1 MFDVFFRFDSIRFH
15 SISKRLCIERGPA
28 HEPCAPTGRRMLSS
42 SWMTVPSN
50 SNCERPCFYC
60 SLSRLQEQYSMHE
73 IGSKACPQPFVKV
86 GGYPCCQGPS
96 HAWPFFWWSSFAACS
111 HCPAGGGES
120 ESEAALPRQNPGPV
134 IASASLR
141 SQCRWHTIG
150 FPSLSLSLFL

>member
-1 MFDVFFRFDSIRFH
+1 
-15 SISKRLCIERGPA
+15 
-28 HEPCAPTGRRMLSS
+28 
-42 SWMTVPSN
+42 
-50 SNCERPCFYC
+50 
-60 SLSRLQEQYSMHE
+60 MHE

>member
-1 MFDVFFRFDSIRFH
+1 MMLHATMRSVAAQLHSMFPGQT
-15 SISKRLCIERGPA
+15 LT
-28 HEPCAPTGRRMLSS
+28 APPL
-42 SWMTVPSN
+42 WMTVPSN

-150 FPSLSLSLFL
+150 FPSLSLSLSLSLFL